1 MNHYQSF
8 STLLAPCS
16 PPEATLLS
24 VRTKDR
30 DLWEGPTLEV
40 CDSQTCHDPAHAQV
54 IRLVEDTKQI
64 LCTCSENRTFPEVT
78 LCGAD

>member
-30 DLWEGPTLEV
+30 DLWEGPTLEPK
-40 CDSQTCHDPAHAQV
+40 SV
-54 IRLVEDTKQI
+54 IHRLAM
-64 LCTCSENRTFPEVT
+64 T
-78 LCGAD
+78 LRMLK